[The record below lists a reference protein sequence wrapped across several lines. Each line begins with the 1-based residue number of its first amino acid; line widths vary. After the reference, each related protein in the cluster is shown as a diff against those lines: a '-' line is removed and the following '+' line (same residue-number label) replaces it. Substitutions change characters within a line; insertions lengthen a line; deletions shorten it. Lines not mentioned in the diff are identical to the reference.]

1 MMFQDFFFEGFF
13 MYLKSYP
20 NQQSTKKEMKII
32 LDVRPPSH
40 EDENVRQELKF
51 LLSNALWEHMRNTDR
66 AEVS

>member
-1 MMFQDFFFEGFF
+1 

-40 EDENVRQELKF
+40 EDEKVRQELKF
-51 LLSNALWEHMRNTDR
+51 LLLNALWEQLQNTDR
-66 AEVS
+66 ADVI